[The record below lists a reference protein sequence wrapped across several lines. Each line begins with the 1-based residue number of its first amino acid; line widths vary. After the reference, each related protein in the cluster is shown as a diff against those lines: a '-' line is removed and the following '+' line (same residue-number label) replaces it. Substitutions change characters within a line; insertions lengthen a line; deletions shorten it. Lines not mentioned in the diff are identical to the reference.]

1 MAFPRIAKACHVH
14 RLAVGSVQPVRAR
27 RLRCGDRSLR
37 TAHRPERRL
46 RRAPVPASGAGFILG
61 AAISYAL
68 NYRYVF
74 RSDQSH
80 APTAFKFLTVATL
93 GLCLNSAIMALL
105 TAGAG
110 LHYLLAQMSA
120 TVTVMVWSYAGNRC
134 WTFAAGAPEA

>member
-1 MAFPRIAKACHVH
+1 MSIASLLGQFSQFA
-14 RLAVGSVQPVRAR
+14 LVGCAAAIGHYGLLIVLSEGFGVP
-27 RLRCGDRSLR
+27 
-37 TAHRPERRL
+37 
-46 RRAPVPASGAGFILG
+46 PVPASGAGFILG